1 MLRRRTE
8 RGGAMLDANKLEL
21 ILLRFANDVLDV
33 KEGKTNPT
41 MGELIDKPTKEIIKL
56 LEDLK

>member
-1 MLRRRTE
+1 
-8 RGGAMLDANKLEL
+8 MLDANKIEL
-21 ILLRFANDVLDV
+21 ILLKFANDVLDV

-56 LEDLK
+56 LEDLR

>member
-1 MLRRRTE
+1 
-8 RGGAMLDANKLEL
+8 MLDANKIEL
-21 ILLRFANDVLDV
+21 ILLKFANDVLDV

-41 MGELIDKPTKEIIKL
+41 IGELIDKPTKDIIRL